1 MDIKVGQWVKG
12 THEFINDI
20 PRIRFIKVDK
30 ITDICGRPHYKG
42 KHKDGYSN
50 NNMYI
55 RKEDVIKV
63 KDTPQELVEKG
74 NLVALYHHPNY
85 IKQVLDVSGELINFN
100 SSRCLLKDVSKILTP
115 NSNGGYYLQWV
126 GCREDGN

>member
-1 MDIKVGQWVKG
+1 MEVRVGQWVKG
-12 THEFINDI
+12 THKFINDI

-30 ITDICGRPHYKG
+30 ITDIFGRPHYQG

-63 KDTPQELVEKG
+63 KDTPQELIEVGDLVGDKSKRGTVLEINHITDSGILKSFGTDILKG
-74 NLVALYHHPNY
+74 N
-85 IKQVLDVSGELINFN
+85 II
-100 SSRCLLKDVSKILTP
+100 KILTP
-115 NSNGGYYLQWV
+115 NSNGGYDLQW
-126 GCREDGN
+126 EKNN